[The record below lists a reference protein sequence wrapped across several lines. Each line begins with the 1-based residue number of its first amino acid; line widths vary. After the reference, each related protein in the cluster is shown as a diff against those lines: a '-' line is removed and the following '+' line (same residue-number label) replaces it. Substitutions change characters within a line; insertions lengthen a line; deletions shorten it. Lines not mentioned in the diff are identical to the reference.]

1 MKRKNLFIILCVAT
15 IVFTGCSKKETPV
28 MSNSVE
34 TITSEE
40 TVTEEVKD
48 NNQESEHVSGSGE
61 MTDELAADNEK
72 YKDSTSSDDYE
83 LTEEDKQRIE
93 EAVQKQKESEG
104 IDSDAV
110 VKEEIKDAMS
120 QDPDAPD
127 PSLTQED
134 LDFLDS
140 LFEGNDDNPEYYDA
154 GSIDTPKEDGLTF
167 FGDDHV
173 RDWN

>member
-1 MKRKNLFIILCVAT
+1 MKRKTLVIILFTVALSLSACGKT
-15 IVFTGCSKKETPV
+15 ETPV

-93 EAVQKQKESEG
+93 EAVQKQKEN
-104 IDSDAV
+104 IDADAT
-110 VKEEIKDAMS
+110 VKQQIEDAIDQYPEEEA
-120 QDPDAPD
+120 D
-127 PSLTQED
+127 PSLSQERQD
-134 LDFLDS
+134 LLDS
-140 LFEGNDDNPEYYDA
+140 IFEGNDDNPEYYDA
-154 GSIDTPKEDGLTF
+154 GSIYTPKEEGLTYL
-167 FGDDHV
+167 GGTEP
-173 RDWN
+173 W

>member
-1 MKRKNLFIILCVAT
+1 MKRKTLVIILFTVALSLSACGKT
-15 IVFTGCSKKETPV
+15 ETPV

-48 NNQESEHVSGSGE
+48 NNQESDYVSGSGE

-72 YKDSTSSDDYE
+72 YKDATSSDDYE

-104 IDSDAV
+104 IDPDAV

-120 QDPDAPD
+120 DAPD
-127 PSLTQED
+127 PSLTQEQ
-134 LDFLDS
+134 LDILDS
-140 LFEGNDDNPEYYDA
+140 IFEGNDDNPEYYDA
-154 GSIDTPKEDGLTF
+154 GSIDTPSEDGLTY
-167 FGDDHV
+167 FGDDSV
-173 RDWN
+173 IDLN